1 MSRDNRSGRG
11 RVVAWIAG
19 VAMTALAVAAAAPG
33 PAAAQD
39 KKEIVIGYTISQ
51 TGKFSTE
58 ATDSERGY
66 LLWREEVSAAG
77 GIFVKD
83 LGRKLPVRF
92 VAYDDKSDPSTAAK
106 LYERLITVDKVDEVL
121 GPWGSGI
128 NFAITAITEKYGY
141 PTLLT
146 SASSDSIYA
155 RGFKRIFLASE
166 LASRDALPL
175 VDYLISVKDK
185 VKTIAVA
192 YENFIFSEGVYNS
205 FMKNI
210 EGKGFQ
216 VVMNEKYPLG
226 GQSFL
231 GMLAT
236 VKSLNPDAFIVF
248 NVMPSSI
255 YMTRQMHEV
264 GFTPKFYYNLIGP
277 MYKEYL
283 EGLGPLA
290 EGAVEHG
297 FWHPGLPFPGVK
309 EFAAN
314 FEKRYK
320 RPPTSDAAHAYI
332 ATGVLTQAI
341 EKAGTLNH
349 DKLAEV
355 LHREPFQTVGGAYKY
370 DEAGRN
376 AVDRQFLV
384 QVLDGKRTIVW
395 PKDLAQAL
403 LRFPLSAK

>member
-1 MSRDNRSGRG
+1 MNRQGSRG
-11 RVVAWIAG
+11 RVGSWGLALGAAVVVAWG
-19 VAMTALAVAAAAPG
+19 LAG
-33 PAAAQD
+33 PATAQD

-66 LLWREEVSAAG
+66 TLWRDEVNAAG

-83 LGRKLPVRF
+83 LGKKLPVRF
-92 VAYDDKSDPSTAAK
+92 VVYDDKSDASTAAK
-106 LYERLITVDKVDEVL
+106 LYERLITVDKVDQVL

-128 NFAITAITEKYGY
+128 NFAVSAITEKYGY
-141 PTLLT
+141 PALLT
-146 SASSDSIYA
+146 SASSDAIYA

-166 LASRDALPL
+166 LASRDAMPL
-175 VDYLISVKDK
+175 VEYLTSIKDR

-192 YENFIFSEGVYNS
+192 YENFIFSEAVYNS
-205 FMKNI
+205 FVKLT

-216 VVMNEKYPLG
+216 IVMSEKYPLG

-231 GMLAT
+231 GLLAK

-248 NVMPSSI
+248 DLMPASI

-264 GFTPKFYYNLIGP
+264 GFAPKFYYNLIGP

-297 FWHPGLPFPGVK
+297 FWHPGLPFPGVR
-309 EFAAN
+309 EFAAS
-314 FEKRYK
+314 FEKKYN

-349 DKLAEV
+349 DKLVEV
-355 LHREPFQTVGGAYKY
+355 LHREQFQTVGGPYRY

-376 AVDRQFLV
+376 IVDRQFLV
-384 QVLDGKRTIVW
+384 QVLDGKRMIVW
-395 PKDLAQAL
+395 PKDLAQAP

>member
-1 MSRDNRSGRG
+1 MRG
-11 RVVAWIAG
+11 NNGHGTRRGVAWIAG
-19 VAMTALAVAAAAPG
+19 VVTIAAALAAVAFG

-66 LLWREEVSAAG
+66 LLWRDQVNAAG

-83 LGRKLPVRF
+83 LGKKLPVRF

-106 LYERLITVDKVDEVL
+106 LYERLITVDKVDELL

-141 PTLLT
+141 PTPLT
-146 SASSDSIYA
+146 SASSDAIYA
-155 RGFKRIFLASE
+155 RGFKHIFLASE

-175 VDYLISVKDK
+175 VDYLTSVKDR
-185 VKTIAVA
+185 VKTIAIA
-192 YENFIFSEGVYNS
+192 YENFIFSEAVYNS
-205 FMKNI
+205 FVKNL

-231 GMLAT
+231 GMLAK

-255 YMTRQMHEV
+255 YITRQMHEV
-264 GFTPKFYYNLIGP
+264 GVTPKFYYNLIGP

-309 EFAAN
+309 EFAAA
-314 FEKRYK
+314 FEKAYK

-341 EKAGTLNH
+341 AKAGTLDH
-349 DKLAEV
+349 AKLTAV
-355 LHREPFQTVGGAYKY
+355 LHSEQFQTVGGPYKY

-376 AVDRQFLV
+376 LVDRQFLS
-384 QVLDGKRTIVW
+384 QVLDGKRVIVW
-395 PKDLAQAL
+395 PKDLAQAP
-403 LRFPLSAK
+403 LRFPLAAK